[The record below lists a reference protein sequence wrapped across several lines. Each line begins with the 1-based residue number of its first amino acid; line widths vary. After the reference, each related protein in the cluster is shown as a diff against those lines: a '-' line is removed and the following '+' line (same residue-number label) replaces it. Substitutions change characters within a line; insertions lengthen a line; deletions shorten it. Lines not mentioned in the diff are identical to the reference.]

1 MMKNQIKQN
10 KEVNNNNTNILL
22 KVWKIKFQKK
32 LEDRELKEKKTK
44 NLPQNRPRK
53 KEFNMKK
60 TKNWQGNFKKRK
72 KETKKRENLE
82 INIAKKTRKTQNK
95 QLKF

>member
-1 MMKNQIKQN
+1 
-10 KEVNNNNTNILL
+10 
-22 KVWKIKFQKK
+22 
-32 LEDRELKEKKTK
+32 
-44 NLPQNRPRK
+44 
-53 KEFNMKK
+53 MKK

-95 QLKF
+95 